1 MEFQILESYTAGEW
15 FMLSFIT
22 KWGLIIT
29 LIGVVAVL
37 LFYILFY
44 SHVVNVAD
52 LQVCKGFWIGGKCIG
67 GFK

>member
-1 MEFQILESYTAGEW
+1 
-15 FMLSFIT
+15 MLSFIT
-22 KWGLIIT
+22 RWRIIIT

-44 SHVVNVAD
+44 SHVVNVANP
-52 LQVCKGFWIGGKCIG
+52 QVCKGFWIGSKCIG